1 MNKQVITLQ
10 GKAYD
15 AVTGAVI
22 HDVVR
27 PKPVHKKT
35 TETVAKPPHTRSGT
49 NHLHAHAVQP
59 SRILMRRAVKKP
71 GKSTKRQLH
80 VQTALSHSSTTII
93 APKHS
98 VAYLDIDRL
107 SKAQQVD
114 KHHNVSHFDTAMDMP
129 VTFAA
134 IPVRQAPQDI
144 PAGIPP
150 TAPPPTQTNR
160 PVDIFEHAI
169 ENATH
174 FVDIASQKSH
184 FKKKARRHA
193 LSMAAGTLAFLLIAG
208 FAAYQNTPGIQ
219 LKLAGIRAGVATA
232 KPNFEASSFAYN
244 GATAEQSRLVIGL
257 KDSHGQYQLSEQKTN
272 WSGSEMIEQVSAIDA
287 SGQTNYSMLQAGFS
301 TVYRFGS
308 TQATWVKNGI
318 WYQVNGDNG
327 LTEAQLKDLVQ
338 NT

>member
-15 AVTGAVI
+15 AVTGAVV

-35 TETVAKPPHTRSGT
+35 PEPTAKPTRARSGT
-49 NHLHAHAVQP
+49 NHLHAHTVQP

-71 GKSTKRQLH
+71 SKSIKRQLH
-80 VQTALSHSSTTII
+80 VQSALSHPSTTEI

-98 VAYLDIDRL
+98 VAYLDVNRL
-107 SKAQQVD
+107 GKAQQVD
-114 KHHNVSHFDTAMDMP
+114 KHHKVSHFDTAVDIP

-134 IPVRQAPQDI
+134 VHVRQAPQDI

-160 PVDIFEHAI
+160 PVDIFEHAL

-193 LSMAAGTLAFLLIAG
+193 LSMAAGTFAFILIAG

-219 LKLAGIRAGVATA
+219 LKLAGIRAGVATTT
-232 KPNFEASSFAYN
+232 PNFAASGFAYN

-257 KDSHGQYQLSEQKTN
+257 KDNHGQYQLFEQKTN
-272 WSGSEMIEQVSAIDA
+272 WSGPEMIEQVSAIDA
-287 SGQTNYSMLQAGFS
+287 SGQTNYSTLQAGSS

-318 WYQVNGDNG
+318 WYQVNGDKG